1 MSRMLLVPVA
11 RGLAALLLLIG
22 TTASARAGGEFRVE
36 RVIGPEVA
44 TGPYKH
50 PACMAELDGG
60 DLYLVYYGGK
70 GEYARDTSVFGSRLK
85 KGEDRWSPPRP
96 IAHDPL
102 RSVGNA
108 VVWQAPDG
116 LVWLFYVVRDGET

>member
-1 MSRMLLVPVA
+1 MSRSLLVPVA
-11 RGLAALLLLIG
+11 RGLAALLLLLG
-22 TTASARAGGEFRVE
+22 PTAAALAGGEFRVE

-70 GEYARDTSVFGSRLK
+70 GGEARGPSGF
-85 KGEDRWSPPRP
+85 WSPPQKGGGRWGVP
-96 IAHDPL
+96 RAGP
-102 RSVGNA
+102 
-108 VVWQAPDG
+108 P
-116 LVWLFYVVRDGET
+116 